1 MTPTAGEPV
10 VVDTPSGA
18 VRGRVHADGDVVEF
32 LGLRYARAERFA
44 PPDPEPPWPGVRDAR
59 APAPQCPQLASR
71 MDEVAGPSEAEE
83 LGQDEDCLTATVRA
97 PRDAAPGDRLPVL
110 VWIHGGAYVIGAPSL
125 AWYDTARLVR
135 EGRVVTVSVGYRL
148 GILGWLRAPGLSPG
162 NLGLLDLAAALRWI
176 RDHVAAFGGDAAAV
190 TLMGESAGA
199 HAIACLMSVPGYRPL
214 FSRVIL
220 QSGQLGLG
228 LGTERSAAR
237 VAGFVDD
244 ALRECAGP
252 DADPRTVDVG
262 TLLRAQKRTMVRHA
276 GPGGVNS
283 APAFAPVAGVA
294 PLVGVPAG
302 DPWVAAAH
310 SGHPMIVG
318 ATADEANTFIRIAPS
333 LRRLGEGPL
342 ARLVALGSR
351 VATRRVFTAPADRL
365 ATRAAAAGTTVSTYR
380 FAWHAP
386 EGGLGAC
393 HAIDLPFVF
402 GNRAA
407 WERAPML
414 AGASWDDDVEPVS
427 RALRRWWLAFATN
440 TDPVAA
446 QTPSATSASR

>member
-1 MTPTAGEPV
+1 MTPSAGEPV

-32 LGLRYARAERFA
+32 LGLRYARADRFA
-44 PPDPEPPWPGVRDAR
+44 PPEPEQPWTDVRDAR
-59 APAPQCPQLASR
+59 TPAPQCPQLASR
-71 MDEVAGPSEAEE
+71 MGDVAGPSESAT

-97 PRDAAPGDRLPVL
+97 PLDATPDDRLPVL

-135 EGRVVTVSVGYRL
+135 EGRVVTVSLGYRL
-148 GILGWLRAPGLSPG
+148 GILGWLRSAGVSPG
-162 NLGLLDLAAALRWI
+162 NLGLLDLAAALVWI
-176 RDHVAAFGGDAAAV
+176 RDHVAAFGGDPSAV

-199 HAIACLMSVPGYRPL
+199 HAITCLMSVPAYRPL
-214 FSRVIL
+214 FARVIL

-237 VAGFVDD
+237 VAGFVVD
-244 ALRECAGP
+244 ALRGIAGP
-252 DADPRTVDVG
+252 GADPRTVDVG

-283 APAFAPVAGVA
+283 SPAFAPVAGVA
-294 PLVGVPAG
+294 PLIGVPAD

-310 SGHPMIVG
+310 SDHPMIVG
-318 ATADEANTFIRIAPS
+318 TTADEANTFIRIAPP
-333 LRRLGEGPL
+333 LRRLGDGPL
-342 ARLVALGSR
+342 GSLIDLGSR
-351 VATRRVFTAPADRL
+351 IATRRVFAGPADRL
-365 ATRAAAAGTTVSTYR
+365 ATRAAAAGTTVSSYR
-380 FAWHAP
+380 FAWGAP
-386 EGGLGAC
+386 ESGLGAC

-407 WERAPML
+407 WEQAPML

-427 RALRRWWLAFATN
+427 RAMRARWLEFARGARACVSV
-440 TDPVAA
+440 P
-446 QTPSATSASR
+446 

>member
-1 MTPTAGEPV
+1 VTPSPGEPV

-44 PPDPEPPWPGVRDAR
+44 PPDAEPAWSGVRDAR
-59 APAPQCPQLASR
+59 TPAPQCPQLASR
-71 MDEVAGPSEAEE
+71 MGDVAGPSETAE

-135 EGRVVTVSVGYRL
+135 EGRVVTVSLGYRL
-148 GILGWLRAPGLSPG
+148 GILGWLRSPGVSPG
-162 NLGLLDLAAALRWI
+162 NLGLLDLAVALGWI
-176 RDHVAAFGGDAAAV
+176 RDHVAAFGGDPDAV

-199 HAIACLMSVPGYRPL
+199 HAIACLMSVPRYRPL
-214 FSRVIL
+214 FARVIL

-228 LGTERSAAR
+228 LGSERSAAR
-237 VAGFVDD
+237 VARLVDG
-244 ALRECAGP
+244 ALRDVAGP
-252 DADPRTVDVG
+252 GADVRTVDVG

-283 APAFAPVAGVA
+283 TPAFAPVAGVA
-294 PLVGVPAG
+294 PLIGVPAD

-318 ATADEANTFIRIAPS
+318 TTADEANTFIRIAPP
-333 LRRLGEGPL
+333 LRRLEASPLGPVIG
-342 ARLVALGSR
+342 AVSR
-351 VATRRVFTAPADRL
+351 ATTRRVFAAPANRL
-365 ATRAAAAGTTVSTYR
+365 ATRAAAAGTTVSGYR
-380 FAWHAP
+380 FTWRAP
-386 EGGLGAC
+386 ASGLGAC

-402 GNRAA
+402 GNRGA

-427 RALRRWWLAFATN
+427 RAMRARWLSFACE
-440 TDPVAA
+440 
-446 QTPSATSASR
+446 

>member
-1 MTPTAGEPV
+1 VTPSAGEPV

-32 LGLRYARAERFA
+32 LGLRYARADRFA
-44 PPDPEPPWPGVRDAR
+44 PPVAEPAWSGVRDAR
-59 APAPQCPQLASR
+59 TPAPQCPQLASR
-71 MDEVAGPSEAEE
+71 MGDVAGPSETAE
-83 LGQDEDCLTATVRA
+83 LVQDEDCLTATVRA
-97 PRDAAPGDRLPVL
+97 PRDAGPGDRLPVL

-135 EGRVVTVSVGYRL
+135 EGRVVTVSLGYRL
-148 GILGWLRAPGLSPG
+148 GILGWLRSPGVSPG
-162 NLGLLDLAAALRWI
+162 NLGLLDLAAALGWV
-176 RDHVAAFGGDAAAV
+176 RDHVAAFGGDPEAV

-199 HAIACLMSVPGYRPL
+199 HAIACLMSVPRYRPL

-228 LGTERSAAR
+228 LGSERSAAR
-237 VAGFVDD
+237 VAGLVDD
-244 ALRECAGP
+244 ALRSVAGP
-252 DADPRTVDVG
+252 GADPRTVDVG

-283 APAFAPVAGVA
+283 TPAFAPVAGVA
-294 PLVGVPAG
+294 PLIGVPAR

-318 ATADEANTFIRIAPS
+318 TTADEANTFIRIAPP
-333 LRRLGEGPL
+333 LRRLEASPL
-342 ARLVALGSR
+342 GAVIGLVSR
-351 VATRRVFTAPADRL
+351 ATTRRVFAAPADRL
-365 ATRAAAAGTTVSTYR
+365 ATRAAAAGTTVSGYR
-380 FAWHAP
+380 FAWRAP
-386 EGGLGAC
+386 ASGLGAC

-402 GNRAA
+402 GNRTA

-427 RALRRWWLAFATN
+427 RAMRARWLEWC
-440 TDPVAA
+440 AA
-446 QTPSATSASR
+446 RS